1 MLSWRTRPD
10 PNSPLENHMNTR
22 FEQSPRLG
30 ATDIATGLILS
41 LMVAMA
47 ISVVVHIQPPA
58 QTTSTH
64 TVSAQG

>member
-1 MLSWRTRPD
+1 MLIRRTPPK
-10 PNSPLENHMNTR
+10 PNSPLENDMNTR

-47 ISVVVHIQPPA
+47 ISVVVHIRPPA
-58 QTTSTH
+58 QTALTH
-64 TVSAQG
+64 TVSVQG